1 MKILNFFYSALVFRL
16 LEGHICAW
24 LIDCVRDIYS
34 LEKEMYVK
42 YFFKNKL
49 RKYVII
55 RLHNLKLNT
64 DIAHIEPVQN

>member
-1 MKILNFFYSALVFRL
+1 
-16 LEGHICAW
+16 
-24 LIDCVRDIYS
+24 
-34 LEKEMYVK
+34 MYVK

-64 DIAHIEPVQN
+64 DIVQPGTYMSLTQSKKTAQNKTIKNFDVYYEKDNLCYLLILLNNI